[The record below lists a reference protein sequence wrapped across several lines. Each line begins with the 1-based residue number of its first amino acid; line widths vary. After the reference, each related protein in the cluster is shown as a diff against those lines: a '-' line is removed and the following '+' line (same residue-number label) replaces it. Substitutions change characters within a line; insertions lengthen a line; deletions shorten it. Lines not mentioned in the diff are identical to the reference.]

1 LSYLFDTRVLVRA
14 LREPE
19 RLMPR
24 IAAIIDDH
32 AEDRF
37 FSVAAIW
44 EIALVAASAAVGPPL
59 DPRLVRTTLLDGGL
73 KEIGVAGVHVLALAD
88 LPLIH
93 QDPFDRMMLAQ
104 AKVEGMALVTTDK
117 ELSLYPV
124 KVIVA

>member
-19 RLMPR
+19 RLTPR

-88 LPLIH
+88 LPPIH